1 MAGTWDVPAMLGRM
15 PAPLFLGWMRYYAEE
30 PWDAC
35 AQAVLA
41 FGKKRGG
48 ASGDDP
54 DALEAEF
61 ARFAGGA

>member
-35 AQAVLA
+35 AQAVLS
-41 FGKKRGG
+41 FGRKREGV
-48 ASGDDP
+48 SGDD
-54 DALEAEF
+54 AEGLEAAF
-61 ARFAGGA
+61 SRFAGGG